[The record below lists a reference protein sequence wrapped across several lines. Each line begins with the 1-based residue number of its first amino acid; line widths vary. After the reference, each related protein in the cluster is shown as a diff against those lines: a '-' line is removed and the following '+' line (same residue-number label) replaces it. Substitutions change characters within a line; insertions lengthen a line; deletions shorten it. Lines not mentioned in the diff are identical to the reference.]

1 MIHEKRFKCI
11 NVLYRTD
18 RDSGRDETFLL
29 RFFFLSF
36 FCCFFVDIL
45 KLISFQCFYLHINFF
60 LKGIVMGIRAFIETE
75 Q

>member
-1 MIHEKRFKCI
+1 MRKDL
-11 NVLYRTD
+11 NVLMFYIELTEIQE
-18 RDSGRDETFLL
+18 ETRHFFYDF
-29 RFFFLSF
+29 FFFLF

-60 LKGIVMGIRAFIETE
+60 LRRIVMGIRAFIETE